1 MDDVLFMWS
10 SEALADRYWYYTI
23 RLLTADDEGFADA
36 KADINSWYNAENNTV
51 IIREEVD
58 SLCFVEAKDHGGAN
72 CYFDGKG
79 NIVID
84 GEVQYTYEIDG
95 ANADDTYDLIVCDVA
110 TGKHYYAILDCS
122 KSKDEENNLFILG
135 EEIVEDDTTEN

>member
-1 MDDVLFMWS
+1 M
-10 SEALADRYWYYTI
+10 
-23 RLLTADDEGFADA
+23 TADDEGFEEA
-36 KADINSWYNAENNTV
+36 KANENAWYNAENNTV

-58 SLCFVEAKDHGGAN
+58 SLCFVEAKDDGGAD

-79 NIVID
+79 NILIN
-84 GEVQYTYEIDG
+84 GEVQYNYEIDT

-110 TGKHYYAILDCS
+110 TGKRYYATLDCS

-135 EEIVEDDTTEN
+135 EEIVESDLAQN